1 MVYVMIFKRAF
12 DKMKLIVL
20 LKKNKKKK
28 QNKTETM
35 ENMKKSSLNDALLK
49 NKIVIRI

>member
-20 LKKNKKKK
+20 LKKKQKKTTK
-28 QNKTETM
+28 QNRNNGKYE
-35 ENMKKSSLNDALLK
+35 
-49 NKIVIRI
+49 KI